1 MCLAE
6 VTIAVNNSLR
16 VLVFVLHIF
25 PLQFFRHIIVFSLT
39 DLIQI
44 TALYRCSVGVLL
56 HLRSSCDYAH
66 KRSSRVLMRPVVAE
80 FLFGSFHIYFIA
92 FTRFWKLNF
101 AQIHFI
107 LHKMRCLMKR
117 SAYPG
122 TIGFGCFVGIIFRS
136 FFCIRL

>member
-66 KRSSRVLMRPVVAE
+66 KRSSCVLMCPVIAE
-80 FLFGSFHIYFIA
+80 FLFGSFHIYFVA